1 MKKITKIIIIAIAT
15 LIVAYIFKPLPDIH
29 PQYVAVFKQTV
40 GSCYI
45 IPPPMNEDGNNAPL
59 IVHYKGEVYGT
70 VNLVIETEDE
80 YYVEAVNRITKRII
94 YIWLPKKYF
103 KLEKVKNE

>member
-1 MKKITKIIIIAIAT
+1 MKKIIIITIAI
-15 LIVAYIFKPLPDIH
+15 LIAFYIFKPLPNIH
-29 PQYVAVFKQTV
+29 PQYIAIFKENV

-45 IPPPMNEDGNNAPL
+45 IPPPINEDGNNAPL

-70 VNLVIETEDE
+70 VNLITETEDE
-80 YYVEAVNRITKRII
+80 YYVQAVNRITKRII